1 MRRGP
6 PVSTR
11 ARGNASEDLAVS
23 FLEARGLV
31 VCERNVTLAG
41 AEIDLIA
48 HLPGEAGA
56 PDTVVFV
63 EVRSRLDDRAGH
75 PVETVGPAKQRRIVR
90 AATAWLVHASLWE
103 QVAVRFD
110 VVAIIFGD
118 SDANDK
124 APEITWIAGAFSVGS

>member
-1 MRRGP
+1 MRPP

-11 ARGNASEDLAVS
+11 ARGNANEDLAAS

-48 HLPGEAGA
+48 QLPGEAGVA
-56 PDTVVFV
+56 DTVVFV
-63 EVRSRLDDRAGH
+63 EVRSRVDTEAGH
-75 PVETVGPAKQRRIVR
+75 PIETIGPAKQQRIVR
-90 AATAWLVHASLWE
+90 AATAWLVRASLWE

-110 VVAIIFGD
+110 VVAIVFGTD
-118 SDANDK
+118 DK
-124 APEITWIAGAFSVGS
+124 APEITWIAGAFEVDR